1 MLRKEA
7 PVRPKVLVSRKVFEE
22 ALALLSKNY
31 DVESNQRDIP
41 LTPAQ
46 LVKKL
51 QGKSGAIVLLTDT
64 FDDRLLTQCPELKIV
79 CNIAVG
85 YNNIDV
91 KAATR
96 RGVMVTNTPGVLDDT
111 TADFTWTLLLAT
123 ARRVVESDKFFRS
136 GKWKV
141 WGLMQFTGHDV
152 HHKTL
157 GIVGLGRIGKGVARR
172 AKGFDMRVIYTDI
185 QRADEATEREYGVM
199 YVDKRTLLRESD
211 FVSLHIPL
219 FPETRH
225 YLSDPEFALMKKT
238 AILVNAARGPIVDE
252 KALVRALREGK
263 IAGAGLDVYEREP
276 KCERALLSMQ
286 PVVLSPHTASA
297 SIETRTK
304 MAMMA
309 VQNCITGLS
318 GQRPPNLVNPEVL
331 AR

>member
-1 MLRKEA
+1 M
-7 PVRPKVLVSRKVFEE
+7 RPKVLVSRKVFDE
-22 ALALLSKNY
+22 ALVLLGKQFE
-31 DVESNQRDIP
+31 VESNQRDVP
-41 LTPAQ
+41 FTPTQ

-51 QGKSGAIVLLTDT
+51 QGKVGAILLLTDMV
-64 FDDRLLTQCPELKIV
+64 DDRLLAQCPELKII
-79 CNIAVG
+79 CNVAVG

-96 RGVMVTNTPGVLDDT
+96 RGVMVCNTPGVLDDT

-123 ARRVVESDKFFRS
+123 ARRVVESDKFFRT
-136 GKWKV
+136 GKWTG
-141 WGLMQFTGHDV
+141 WGLMQFTGYDV

-157 GIVGLGRIGKGVARR
+157 GIIGLGRIGKGVARR

-185 QRADEATEREYGVM
+185 QRADEATEREHGVM

-219 FPETRH
+219 FAETRH
-225 YLSDPEFALMKKT
+225 YLSQPEFALMKKT
-238 AILVNAARGPIVDE
+238 AILINAARGPIVDE
-252 KALVRALREGK
+252 KALVKALREGK
-263 IAGAGLDVYEREP
+263 IAGAGLDVYEKEP
-276 KCERALLSMQ
+276 KCERALISMKQ
-286 PVVLSPHTASA
+286 VVLAPHIASA

-309 VQNCITGLS
+309 VQNCIVGLS
-318 GQRPPNLVNPEVL
+318 GQRPPNVVNPEVL